1 MFLVIHW
8 DVEDDTDE
16 DMESRSR
23 EEISEDL
30 KLWRTYSEQ
39 LNVCLKQSSVLL

>member
-30 KLWRTYSEQ
+30 NCGELI
-39 LNVCLKQSSVLL
+39 QSN